1 MAKLSIQAGATSQ
14 SVNIFIQN
22 SSSTTGAGLTGLAYN
37 SGSLIAYYTF
47 TGANCAATA
56 ITLATLSTVGS
67 AWATGGFKEI
77 DSTHMPGLYRL
88 DIPNAALATSSGQSV
103 TIYLSGATNMAPCVL
118 EIELTAVNNQSTGF
132 GLVDV
137 SSNVVQ
143 IAGSAVST
151 SSAQLGVNLV
161 NIAGSAVST
170 TTAQLG
176 VNAVQVN
183 GQTTSAAGTVT
194 FPGTIASP
202 TNITAGTITTVTNL
216 TNAPTSGDLTATM
229 KSSVTTAAS
238 AATPVAS
245 LSGDLTSTMKTSVQ
259 TASAAA
265 ITAAEPITANVT
277 QIRGTNAVGAA
288 GYMGV
293 DWGAVANGT
302 TTNNLS
308 GTSINQ
314 VGSVSG
320 SVGSVSGSVGSVSG
334 NVTGSVASVTNQV
347 TANMT
352 AVNGNSSAASNV
364 AYTMASIVRGTV
376 GVGSTPTNVVATI
389 TTPSTAT
396 DASQFLA
403 RTMLFDYNT
412 ITPGLQGQVTVI
424 QASTT
429 GATPQ
434 FTVLSLTE
442 SPVAGDT
449 FSII

>member
-1 MAKLSIQAGATSQ
+1 
-14 SVNIFIQN
+14 
-22 SSSTTGAGLTGLAYN
+22 
-37 SGSLIAYYTF
+37 
-47 TGANCAATA
+47 
-56 ITLATLSTVGS
+56 
-67 AWATGGFKEI
+67 
-77 DSTHMPGLYRL
+77 
-88 DIPNAALATSSGQSV
+88 
-103 TIYLSGATNMAPCVL
+103 MAPCVL